1 MAASSGATALSQRSG
16 RGLCVG
22 AMAIMLALTGCENA
36 GTPEKASANPEA
48 PAGTGSTVAGNA
60 FVHSAQADLSGYYL
74 PVSEVAIGSLRL
86 DHIFLGQAFEFE
98 AWESGEIS
106 PTFAP
111 VMLQFDDV
119 SSPMV
124 ATELGEAHS
133 VSVRVLP
140 TRYSVTEDA
149 IRFAG
154 RSDDLGAVSFN
165 ARLDQEALAT
175 ARRNLGDEGAV
186 LTGTLVAGGRTFDD
200 VRFHWYGGD

>member
-1 MAASSGATALSQRSG
+1 MAAGSRAAALRRHSGCALRA
-16 RGLCVG
+16 G
-22 AMAIMLALTGCENA
+22 ALAILLALTGCENA
-36 GTPEKASANPEA
+36 GAPDKPSAAPESP
-48 PAGTGSTVAGNA
+48 TGSGSLVAGNA

-74 PVSEVAIGSLRL
+74 PVSDVAIGSLRL

-98 AWESGEIS
+98 AWESGETS
-106 PTFAP
+106 LTFAP

-154 RSDDLGAVSFN
+154 RSDELGSVSFN
-165 ARLDQEALAT
+165 ARLDQDALAT

-186 LTGTLVAGGRTFDD
+186 LTGTLVVGGRRFDN
-200 VRFHWYGGD
+200 VRFRWYGGD

>member
-1 MAASSGATALSQRSG
+1 MATGSRATAVRQHSG
-16 RGLCVG
+16 RGLSVG
-22 AMAIMLALTGCENA
+22 ALAIMLALTGCENA
-36 GTPEKASANPEA
+36 DAPDKPSAATETP
-48 PAGTGSTVAGNA
+48 TGSAPVTGNA
-60 FVHSAQADLSGYYL
+60 FVHSAQGDLSGYYL
-74 PVSEVAIGSLRL
+74 PVSDVAIGSLRL

-98 AWESGEIS
+98 AWERGETS

-124 ATELGEAHS
+124 ATELGETHS
-133 VSVRVLP
+133 ISVRVLP

-154 RSDDLGAVSFN
+154 RSDELGSVSFN
-165 ARLDQEALAT
+165 ARIDQEALAT

-186 LTGTLVAGGRTFDD
+186 LTGALIVGGRRFED
-200 VRFHWYGGD
+200 VRFLWYGGD